1 MKKVLKSQKFKAYKQ
16 KNWVIK
22 IMKTDLKNWC
32 LATPLYSTVW
42 NPESFSPM
50 KLGKELLRII
60 TKRKM
65 ERVPVFFKK
74 QHPTKLIIQIS

>member
-1 MKKVLKSQKFKAYKQ
+1 
-16 KNWVIK
+16 
-22 IMKTDLKNWC
+22 
-32 LATPLYSTVW
+32 
-42 NPESFSPM
+42 M

-74 QHPTKLIIQIS
+74 QLPTKLIIQIS